1 MLCRGNWRVR
11 AEKLGCATI
20 HADHRRLHPALVA
33 EIREAGYALL
43 AYTVNDAA
51 RAQTL
56 FGWGVTSVF
65 SDVPHIIRAAAEAS
79 REPAAAELGPA
90 GDAAARSSPV
100 KPLNPLVISGR
111 EVLPLVEGGKGISVS
126 NGESSGAWAA
136 TGSVGTFSGVNA
148 DSYTES
154 GQPVPQIYHGRTR
167 RERHEELVAYAIAG
181 GIQQARVAYE
191 RSNGEGRIHMNVLWE
206 MAAAERVLHGVLE
219 GAKGLIN
226 GVTCGAGMPY
236 KIAEICARYGVHYYP
251 IVSSARAFRALW
263 KRAYH
268 KFCDWLGGVVY
279 EDPWL
284 AGGHNGLSN
293 SEDPQHPEAP
303 YPRVRELRNLMVD
316 FGLATTPIFM
326 AGGLWYLR
334 EWLDWIDNPEL
345 GPVAFQFGT
354 RPLVT
359 QESPISETWKRKLL
373 TLSEGD
379 VYLNRFSPTG
389 FYSSAVRND
398 FLGELQERSEHQVAY
413 TVEPV
418 GEHVAPFNVGARART
433 VFLTPHDKN
442 SAEGWVA
449 AGFTEAL
456 RTPDSTLIFVT
467 PQKALEIRTDQIG
480 CMGCLSACQFSNW
493 AQNEARTTGRKAD
506 PRSYCIQKT
515 LQAIRHSDDVEY
527 QLMFAGHN
535 AYRFASDPFYANG
548 YVPTVRELVE
558 RLQTGD

>member
-1 MLCRGNWRVR
+1 
-11 AEKLGCATI
+11 
-20 HADHRRLHPALVA
+20 
-33 EIREAGYALL
+33 
-43 AYTVNDAA
+43 
-51 RAQTL
+51 
-56 FGWGVTSVF
+56 
-65 SDVPHIIRAAAEAS
+65 
-79 REPAAAELGPA
+79 
-90 GDAAARSSPV
+90 V

-136 TGSVGTFSGVNA
+136 TGGVGTFSGVNA
-148 DSYTES
+148 DSYGED
-154 GQPVPQIYHGRTR
+154 GQLIAQLYHGRTR

-181 GIQQARVAYE
+181 GIQQARVAHE
-191 RSNGEGRIHMNVLWE
+191 RGNGEGRIHMNVLWE

-219 GAKGLIN
+219 GAKGLIH

-236 KIAEICARYGVHYYP
+236 KIAEICARYGVYYYP
-251 IVSSARAFRALW
+251 IVSSGRAFRALW

-293 SEDPQHPEAP
+293 SEDPLHPEAP
-303 YPRVRELRNLMVD
+303 YPRVRELRSLMLE
-316 FGLATTPIFM
+316 FGLAATPIFM

-334 EWLDWIDNPEL
+334 EWSDWIDNPEL

-359 QESPISETWKRKLL
+359 QESPISDVWKRTLL
-373 TLSEGD
+373 TLGEGD
-379 VYLNRFSPTG
+379 VSLNRFSPTG
-389 FYSSAVRND
+389 FYSSAVRNG
-398 FLGELQERSEHQVAY
+398 FLNELQQRSERQVAY

-418 GEHVAPFNVGARART
+418 GEHMARFHVGARGR
-433 VFLTPHDKN
+433 VVYLTPHDRE
-442 SAEGWVA
+442 SAESWVA

-467 PQKALEIRTDQIG
+467 AQKSLELRTDQIN

-493 AQNEARTTGRKAD
+493 AQNEGATTGKKAD

-515 LQAIRHSDDVEY
+515 LQAIRHSDDVEQ
-527 QLMFAGHN
+527 QLMFAGHY

-548 YVPTVRELVE
+548 YVPTVRGLVE